1 MLLGG
6 NKFLLAFAFFATGVA
21 RGASSNYCNTKI
33 NSIATGMAWA
43 LNCLH
48 ACFAVGAFVFPLIL
62 MMITRTQ
69 SAHWIYACMFL
80 VVLGVLTCI
89 MYYMIP
95 EDQDDPEDTGKSNTK
110 RDGNTFGFFR
120 EPIFYIVTATLFFY
134 LCAEQGVIGWM
145 ITYFKDTGLLPPNL
159 AQSTASILW
168 VMILCGRLTTAFLST
183 KVKKENLLPAM
194 GVGIVLFF
202 IVLIMSKSTTPIVI
216 GIMGFGFSMAGI
228 YATTVSFA
236 GELIKKYSL
245 AWSFIL
251 TTASLGSVIMPSIVG
266 FIADDFGIA
275 TGVGSI
281 AIALFIDMIFI
292 MILVRKVKKGISIK

>member
-1 MLLGG
+1 
-6 NKFLLAFAFFATGVA
+6 
-21 RGASSNYCNTKI
+21 
-33 NSIATGMAWA
+33 
-43 LNCLH
+43 
-48 ACFAVGAFVFPLIL
+48 
-62 MMITRTQ
+62 
-69 SAHWIYACMFL
+69 
-80 VVLGVLTCI
+80 
-89 MYYMIP
+89 
-95 EDQDDPEDTGKSNTK
+95 
-110 RDGNTFGFFR
+110 
-120 EPIFYIVTATLFFY
+120 
-134 LCAEQGVIGWM
+134 M

-194 GVGIVLFF
+194 GIGIVLFF
-202 IVLIMSKSTTPIVI
+202 IVLIMSRSTTPIVI

-251 TTASLGSVIMPSIVG
+251 TTASFGSIIMPSIVG

-292 MILVRKVKKGISIK
+292 MVLVRKVKKGISIK

>member
-1 MLLGG
+1 MPARCVF
-6 NKFLLAFAFFATGVA
+6 FLAAFDVFFGWIEGDGVGFVVFGIGFFEFFGFISA
-21 RGASSNYCNTKI
+21 GI
-33 NSIATGMAWA
+33 VV
-43 LNCLH
+43 
-48 ACFAVGAFVFPLIL
+48 VGRI
-62 MMITRTQ
+62 
-69 SAHWIYACMFL
+69 
-80 VVLGVLTCI
+80 GVLAVS
-89 MYYMIP
+89 
-95 EDQDDPEDTGKSNTK
+95 ES
-110 RDGNTFGFFR
+110 
-120 EPIFYIVTATLFFY
+120 
-134 LCAEQGVIGWM
+134 
-145 ITYFKDTGLLPPNL
+145 
-159 AQSTASILW
+159 
-168 VMILCGRLTTAFLST
+168 ILCGRLTTAFLST

-251 TTASLGSVIMPSIVG
+251 TTASLGSIIMPSIVG